1 MKREDKKYQAYLQI
15 LSGELIPAMGCTE
28 PIAIAYGAAKA
39 REVLGALPEYTEI
52 RASGNIIK
60 NVKSVIIPNTG
71 GLKGIEAAAAAG
83 IIAGDADKKL
93 EVISEVSDNKKAEI
107 KKYKNMNLIQVIP
120 EMDGP
125 LFDIHITMSGKN
137 DYVVLRITDFHT
149 NIVKIEKNGA
159 SIVEKPVAVNEGE
172 EVKSNLLNVKDILE
186 FADSAELEDL
196 CTIIEPQI
204 RYNYAIAEEGI
215 KGTYGAGIGKVLLD
229 HYGDNIQNRA
239 KAMAAA
245 GADARMGG
253 CEFPVIIVSGS
264 GNQGIT
270 ASVPVI
276 TYAKYLG
283 CREETLIRALT
294 LSDLMTIHQRSRIGK
309 LSAYCGAV
317 NAGCASAAGIAYLKG
332 GRFEEIAHTIV
343 NALAIVSGII
353 CDGAKP
359 SCAAKIA
366 SAVEAGILGYLMY
379 EDGKQFRGG
388 DGIVTKDVDETI
400 QNVGRLGKDGMRE
413 TDKEIIHIM
422 MECVGKEE
430 R

>member
-1 MKREDKKYQAYLQI
+1 MKWEDKKYQAYLQI
-15 LSGELIPAMGCTE
+15 LSDELVPAMGCTE

-39 REVLGALPEYTEI
+39 REILGMIPEYTKI
-52 RASGNIIK
+52 HVSGNIIK
-60 NVKSVIIPNTG
+60 NVKSVVIPNTG
-71 GLKGIEAAAAAG
+71 GLKGIEAAVAAG
-83 IIAGDADKKL
+83 IIAGKADKKL
-93 EVISEVSDNKKAEI
+93 EVISEVSDEKKEEI
-107 KKYKNMNLIQVIP
+107 KKYKETHAIQVIP

-125 LFDIHITMSGKN
+125 LFDIQITMSHKT
-137 DYVVLRITDFHT
+137 DYIVVRITDFHT
-149 NIVKIEKNGA
+149 NIVNIEKNGMC
-159 SIVEKPVAVNEGE
+159 IYEKTVTANGE
-172 EVKSNLLNVKDILE
+172 TEVKSNLLNVKDILD
-186 FADSAELEDL
+186 FADSAKIQDL
-196 CTIIEPQI
+196 YPIIEPQI

-215 KGTYGAGIGKVLLD
+215 KGIYGAGIGKVLLD
-229 HYGDNIQNRA
+229 HYGDSVQNRA

-245 GADARMGG
+245 GSDARMGG

-283 CREETLIRALT
+283 SSEETLIRALT
-294 LSDLMTIHQRSRIGK
+294 LSNLMTIHQRSQIGK

-317 NAGCASAAGIAYLKG
+317 NAGCASATGIAYLKG
-332 GRFEEIAHTIV
+332 GGFEEIAHTIV
-343 NALAIVSGII
+343 NSLAIVSGII

-388 DGIVTKDVDETI
+388 DGIITKDVDETI

-413 TDKEIIHIM
+413 TDKEIIQIM
-422 MECVGKEE
+422 MKCVDKDKK
-430 R
+430 